1 MAVSFD
7 WWLRRLLLQI
17 LKSPVLEDLPA
28 TFPAFS
34 PSVRAQFFAG
44 LEVDGLCFWTARW
57 AEARSAASEQGE
69 RELDVFRSA
78 YKPRGSDPTVL

>member
-1 MAVSFD
+1 ML
-7 WWLRRLLLQI
+7 WL
-17 LKSPVLEDLPA
+17 
-28 TFPAFS
+28 
-34 PSVRAQFFAG
+34 
-44 LEVDGLCFWTARW
+44 WTARE